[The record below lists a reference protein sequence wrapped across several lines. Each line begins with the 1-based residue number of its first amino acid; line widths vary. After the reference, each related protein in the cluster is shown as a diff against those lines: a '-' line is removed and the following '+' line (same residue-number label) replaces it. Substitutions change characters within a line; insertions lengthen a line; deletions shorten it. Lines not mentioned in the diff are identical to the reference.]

1 MNRTT
6 PLVTLELP
14 LRSNPLSPVSVDE
27 DERPVKRFYH
37 YIPLCFAVL
46 FILSPHP
53 SILVVLV
60 NHHLKTLNSPL
71 RFILH
76 LSCIYLLTLL
86 AFSSLIV
93 CVARDPGPVTPE
105 NRSTGHADEDAEMS
119 LTEALMG
126 GHDESTNL
134 EGWCRKCQSTKPE
147 RAHHCS
153 QCGRCVLKM
162 ADHHCAWIGNKCIGH
177 RTHPAFIHFLTA
189 LTLLA
194 AYIACVSGPALC
206 YAFTNPYEMDDRTP
220 LHMLFLF
227 SEGFVFS
234 FVIGS
239 FLIYH
244 IYLVSTNQT
253 TLEHLSPFL
262 LLRCLPPLPPSEDS
276 QKLSNP
282 PHEDELSFRQRIL
295 VKDAHRHIRLYD
307 IGWRKNWVQV
317 FGWSKKWGLMYRLAC
332 GGGSRGDGRS
342 FPRNPR
348 ADEMLA
354 RLAIELTM
362 VDKQQ

>member
-1 MNRTT
+1 MHRTT

-14 LRSNPLSPVSVDE
+14 LRSNPLSPVSDDE

-37 YIPLCFAVL
+37 YIPLCLAVS

-53 SILVVLV
+53 SVLIVLV

-71 RFILH
+71 RFIIH
-76 LSCIYLLTLL
+76 LSCIYLLTFL

-93 CVARDPGPVTPE
+93 CIARDPGPATLE
-105 NRSTGHADEDAEMS
+105 DQGSGQNDEDADIS

-126 GHDESTNL
+126 GQDQSL
-134 EGWCRKCQSTKPE
+134 GPGRWCRKCQSSRPE

-162 ADHHCAWIGNKCIGH
+162 DHHCAWMANKCIGH
-177 RTHPAFIHFLTA
+177 RTHPAFMHFLTSI
-189 LTLLA
+189 TLLS
-194 AYIACVSGPALC
+194 AYVTCMSGSALW
-206 YAFTNPYEMDDRTP
+206 YAFTNPFEMDDRTP

-227 SEGFVFS
+227 AEGFVFS

-239 FLIYH
+239 FLVYH
-244 IYLVSTNQT
+244 IYLISTNQT
-253 TLEHLSPFL
+253 TLENLSPFL
-262 LLRCLPPLPPSEDS
+262 LLRYLPPLPPSDDG

-282 PHEDELSFRQRIL
+282 PHEDELSFRQRSLI
-295 VKDAHRHIRLYD
+295 KAAHGYIRLYD
-307 IGWRKNWVQV
+307 IGWRKNWAQG
-317 FGWSKKWGLMYRLAC
+317 FGWSRKWGWLYRLAC

-348 ADEMLA
+348 ADEMLV
-354 RLAIELTM
+354 RLATEL
-362 VDKQQ
+362 VKIDKNT